1 MTFCIIYVLWFKII
15 LCIHMEMVSQEI
27 KVALGDSITWSLK
40 NKCKSSLEKSI
51 LRLDTLR
58 VPNYVKKKNKQK
70 HIKKEATIHELAE
83 EN

>member
-1 MTFCIIYVLWFKII
+1 
-15 LCIHMEMVSQEI
+15 MEMVSQET

-51 LRLDTLR
+51 LSLDTLR
-58 VPNYVKKKNKQK
+58 VPNYVKKKKAK
-70 HIKKEATIHELAE
+70 THKKEATIHELAE